1 MQKDRKDKELQN
13 ENRRLREE
21 IIRLKQYDQVTGLFN
36 REAFC
41 ASANGAIKQ
50 NPHIRFEIICIDI
63 ERFKMINELY
73 GEEQGDLLLKYV
85 AEQLRYISRK
95 EKHIA
100 GNLRDDVFALC
111 IPVEDEKSTVDHL
124 LGIFSGSPVNAQA
137 VLAVGIYRMEEKVI
151 PAGNMCGRAL
161 MALNS
166 VKGNDHHVA
175 VYRENM
181 RENLLREQEITNSME
196 AGIKNREFK
205 IYMQP
210 KCNME
215 SGKVVGAEALVR
227 WQHPQKGLLLPGDF
241 VPLFEKN
248 HFIEKLDLYVWEETA
263 AWIRRWL
270 DKGGTCV
277 PVSVNLSRM
286 DIFDMDVCSV
296 LTDIMERYHIPS
308 GLIELEI
315 TESVYAG
322 QSERIIKE
330 TERLKKNGFTIL
342 MDDFGNGY
350 SSLNMLSSTNIDI
363 LKMDMHF
370 MEGEG
375 LKSLGILDA
384 ILHMS
389 KWLNLPVIAEGV
401 NREEHVKTLR
411 SVGCVYGQGFYYYCP
426 MSIGEFE
433 DLLLAP
439 DKVDFCDGGKKRVE
453 SSHLLDLSDLFHKDT
468 LTDRLLGNITGAVAQ
483 YSYDGTHLFVLRANG
498 EYCRLMGEYWMSGS
512 GHVDVMQD
520 IFPEDRE
527 KITDAL
533 SEAKRSKEEKGAE
546 VFVRKRKGASVLWLR
561 IRFFCLTSNFG
572 SEIFYAALS
581 DETVRMN
588 SIENLRIS
596 EERFRLAMEAT
607 RSVIFELDTETRTA
621 YYSEYAQKAFG
632 LDATV
637 ANAPEG
643 FIEQGTVCEG
653 YEETFRDIYRAIYR
667 GEDRASCVVKAKM
680 GDGSTVRNRIT
691 LTAIR
696 DKDGKT
702 VKAVGMVENVSYSE
716 VEDEAK

>member
-1 MQKDRKDKELQN
+1 MQEDCNYKDLLE
-13 ENRRLREE
+13 ENRKLREN
-21 IIRLKQYDQVTGLFN
+21 ITYLKKYDQVTNLYN

-41 ASANGAIKQ
+41 ASAEEIMRQ
-50 NPHIRFEIICIDI
+50 NPQTRFEIICIDI
-63 ERFKMINELY
+63 ERFKLVNELY
-73 GEEQGDLLLKYV
+73 GREQGDLLLKYV
-85 AEQLRYISRK
+85 SGQLKCMIREGKSV
-95 EKHIA
+95 A

-111 IPVEDEKSTVDHL
+111 VPAEDESSTVNRIL
-124 LGIFSGSPVNAQA
+124 RIFSEKPMDAQA
-137 VLAVGIYRMEEKVI
+137 VPAVGIYRTEGEE
-151 PAGNMCGRAL
+151 PAVGNMCDRAL

-166 VKGNDHHVA
+166 IKGNDHHVA
-175 VYRENM
+175 VYREGM
-181 RENLLREQEITNSME
+181 REKLLREQEITNSMA

-215 SGKVVGAEALVR
+215 SGKVVGAEVLVR
-227 WQHPQKGLLLPGDF
+227 WQHPEKGLLLPGDF

-263 AWIRRWL
+263 AWVRRWL
-270 DKGGTCV
+270 DKGGPCV

-296 LTDIMERYHIPS
+296 LTDIMERYQIPS
-308 GLIELEI
+308 GMIELEI

-322 QSERIIKE
+322 QPERIIKE
-330 TERLKKNGFTIL
+330 TEKLKKSGFTIL

-363 LKMDMHF
+363 LKMDMRF

-384 ILHMS
+384 VLHMS

-401 NREEHVKTLR
+401 NKEQHVKTLR

-426 MSIGEFE
+426 MSVEEFE
-433 DLLLAP
+433 HLLHSP
-439 DKVDFCDGGKKRVE
+439 GKVDFSDGGKKKVG

-483 YSYDGTHLFVLRANG
+483 YSYDGTSLCVLRANG
-498 EYCRLMGEYWMSGS
+498 EYYRLMDEYWMSES

-520 IFPEDRE
+520 ILPEDRE
-527 KITDAL
+527 KMTKAL
-533 SEAKRSKEEKGAE
+533 AKAKQSKEEEGAE
-546 VFVRKRKGASVLWLR
+546 VFVRKRKGKSVLWLR
-561 IRFFCLTSNFG
+561 VRFFCLTSQYGND
-572 SEIFYAALS
+572 IFYAALS

-588 SIENLRIS
+588 SIESLRIS

-607 RSVIFELDTETRTA
+607 NTVIFELDTETRTA

-632 LDATV
+632 LNATV

-643 FIEQGTVCEG
+643 FIEQDTVCEG
-653 YEETFRDIYRAIYR
+653 YEETFREIYRAIYR

-680 GDGSTVRNRIT
+680 GDGSIVRNRIT
-691 LTAIR
+691 LTAIKNKEGR
-696 DKDGKT
+696 T
-702 VKAVGMVENVSYSE
+702 VKAVGMVENVSYGE
-716 VEDEAK
+716 VEDEKR

>member
-1 MQKDRKDKELQN
+1 MLEDCKYRELLE
-13 ENRRLREE
+13 ENRKLRESVIHLRE
-21 IIRLKQYDQVTGLFN
+21 YDPVTNLYN

-41 ASANGAIKQ
+41 ASAERTIRQ
-50 NPHIRFEIICIDI
+50 TPQTRFEIICIDI
-63 ERFKMINELY
+63 ERFKLINELY
-73 GEEQGDLLLKYV
+73 GREQGDLLLKYV
-85 AEQLRYISRK
+85 AEQLKCLVR
-95 EKHIA
+95 EETHIA

-111 IPVEDEKSTVDHL
+111 IPAYEEEVTVERIL
-124 LGIFSGSPVNAQA
+124 RIFSDKPLNSQA
-137 VLAVGIYRMEEKVI
+137 VPAVGVYRMDAEE
-151 PAGNMCGRAL
+151 PAAGSMCDRAL

-166 VKGNDHHVA
+166 IKGNDHHVA
-175 VYRENM
+175 VYREGM
-181 RENLLREQEITNSME
+181 RENLLREQEITNSMV
-196 AGIKNREFK
+196 AGIQNKEFK

-215 SGKVVGAEALVR
+215 TGKVVGAEVLVR
-227 WQHPQKGLLLPGDF
+227 WQHPEKGLLLPGEF

-263 AWIRRWL
+263 AWVRRWL
-270 DKGGTCV
+270 DRGRACV

-286 DIFDMDVCSV
+286 DIFNMDVCSV
-296 LTDIMERYHIPS
+296 LTDLMERYQIPT

-322 QSERIIKE
+322 QPERIIKE
-330 TERLKKNGFTIL
+330 TERLKKSGFTIL

-363 LKMDMHF
+363 LKMDMRF

-401 NREEHVKTLR
+401 NREQHVKTLR
-411 SVGCVYGQGFYYYCP
+411 SVGCVYGQGFYYYRP
-426 MSIGEFE
+426 MNTEEFE
-433 DLLLAP
+433 HLLLTP
-439 DKVDFCDGGKKRVE
+439 GKVDFADGGRKKVG
-453 SSHLLDLSDLFHKDT
+453 SGHFLDLTDLFHKDT

-483 YSYDGTHLFVLRANG
+483 YSYDGTRLCVLRANG
-498 EYCRLMGEYWMSGS
+498 EYYRLMDEYWMNKS
-512 GHVDVMQD
+512 GHVDVMRD
-520 IFPEDRE
+520 ILPEDRE
-527 KITDAL
+527 KMTDAL
-533 SEAKRSKEEKGAE
+533 SRAKESKEKEGAE
-546 VFVRKRKGASVLWLR
+546 VFVRKRRGNTVLWLR
-561 IRFFCLTSNFG
+561 IRFFCLTSQYGND
-572 SEIFYAALS
+572 IFYAALS

-588 SIENLRIS
+588 SIESLRIS

-607 RSVIFELDTETRTA
+607 NTVIFELDTETRTA

-653 YEETFRDIYRAIYR
+653 YEETFREIYRAIYR
-667 GEDRASCVVKAKM
+667 GEDKASCVVRAKM
-680 GDGSTVRNRIT
+680 GDGSTVLNRIT

-696 DKDGKT
+696 DKEGRT
-702 VKAVGMVENVSYSE
+702 VKAVGMVENVSCSE
-716 VEDEAK
+716 VEDEEK